1 MIPERKRFYI
11 AGPMTG
17 IPQFNFPAFDVA
29 AASLRAA
36 GYLVVSPVELDDPSS
51 RSAALANET
60 GDPEQYNADT
70 GETWG
75 DLLARDVKLIADE
88 VSGVVALEGWEDS
101 RGARLE
107 VFVARTCG
115 KPVYSYEEWLND
127 RTPGCPLTDDFL
139 IPDWEIADVMHE
151 TVFHGSMFIPNKP
164 VIKTHK
170 FRTQN
175 IDPEVMERLREA
187 DRKLRESN
195 PLMADIEDKLRRH
208 FEDTIVNGH
217 THRGPEFVLQ
227 GGVTGRLD
235 HASGRIESEAFGS
248 MAPGDPV
255 TDGRGKAI
263 GRVTSCKTT
272 EEGVKVEAEVDGSLL
287 KPQPAEEC
295 AAPSDLDIAM
305 WGAGVVNPR
314 EVNKVRG
321 NSPPA
326 SAPTGE
332 VRVTSETGG
341 QKGKKPQAVA
351 LIPPEAILA
360 LSEVY
365 GMGAEKYD
373 DHNYLKGYDWSL
385 SFSSLFRH
393 ALAAANGDWL
403 DEESGLPH
411 VMHAAWHCFCLFMFE
426 KHGLGNDDRIKTV
439 VEGLDG

>member
-1 MIPERKRFYI
+1 MVPERKKFYI

-29 AASLRAA
+29 AASLRSF

-115 KPVYSYEEWLND
+115 KPVYSHEEWLND

-151 TVFHGSMFIPNKP
+151 NVFGGDKFHPVVAIDPSGDDAQPTIPP
-164 VIKTHK
+164 
-170 FRTQN
+170 FMPMQ
-175 IDPEVMERLREA
+175 IDPEVLDRLREQEERA
-187 DRKLRESN
+187 ISHGNSHNPPFPALKYARK
-195 PLMADIEDKLRRH
+195 
-208 FEDTIVNGH
+208 VNG
-217 THRGPEFVLQ
+217 E
-227 GGVTGRLD
+227 VTG
-235 HASGRIESEAFGS
+235 ST
-248 MAPGDPV
+248 V
-255 TDGRGKAI
+255 TPEGYKVTA
-263 GRVTSCKTT
+263 RV
-272 EEGVKVEAEVDGSLL
+272 DDD
-287 KPQPAEEC
+287 
-295 AAPSDLDIAM
+295 DLALAM
-305 WGAGVVNPR
+305 RGAGVVNPR
-314 EVNKVRG
+314 EAQLSTEQEAVDEL
-321 NSPPA
+321 
-326 SAPTGE
+326 TGE
-332 VRVTSETGG
+332 VRITSETGG
-341 QKGKKPQAVA
+341 QKGRKPQRMD
-351 LIPPEAILA
+351 LLPPEALLA

-385 SFSSLFRH
+385 SFGALLRH
-393 ALAAANGDWL
+393 VMAAEKGEWL
-403 DEESGLPH
+403 DDESGLPH
-411 VMHAAWHCFCLFMFE
+411 VMHAAWHCFALFLFE
-426 KHGLGNDDRIKTV
+426 KHGIGTDDRISSV
-439 VEGLDG
+439 VEGVKS